1 LFLFYFDQATF
12 LTLWAGSVFN
22 TRPKCEDPL
31 KGEGS
36 TLVWCDVLSVTVG
49 LVDIVVVAAIGVC
62 FTYLKIK
69 SMSTEAV
76 EDEVVPVD
84 SSTKKR
90 RLSSREL
97 MIEMTTQPLQ
107 TNAQEKAEEKGNGK
121 REVNDDGEGGE
132 VTATLGINPM
142 HATCGETAP
151 TAAPTAASTAPETAT
166 PTTTPNALKQT
177 TKTSRPFR
185 NGGKQQMKRLSKV
198 MKARQNV
205 SGGAGGDGGG
215 DGDGGGGG
223 GGGGDSLVS
232 KMGTAYS
239 IHLDARTGRLYSYNA
254 ETNETKWLAEDEE
267 QGGATQGETKNHST
281 KRKSFRKIVGGEKDY
296 FVNVETG
303 EAVWYLPEDGEEV
316 SRWGG

>member
-1 LFLFYFDQATF
+1 MFFFYVDDQATF

-22 TRPKCEDPL
+22 ARPRCEDPL
-31 KGEGS
+31 QGEGS

-62 FTYLKIK
+62 FAYIKINP
-69 SMSTEAV
+69 MSIEMV
-76 EDEVVPVD
+76 KNEVVPVD
-84 SSTKKR
+84 SRKKNR

-198 MKARQNV
+198 MKARQNE
-205 SGGAGGDGGG
+205 SGGAGEMKT
-215 DGDGGGGG
+215 
-223 GGGGDSLVS
+223 VS

-239 IHLDARTGRLYSYNA
+239 IHLDARTGRLYRYNA

>member
-1 LFLFYFDQATF
+1 MFFFYVDDQATF

-22 TRPKCEDPL
+22 ARPRCEDPL
-31 KGEGS
+31 QGEGS

-62 FTYLKIK
+62 FAYIKIK
-69 SMSTEAV
+69 STSIEV
-76 EDEVVPVD
+76 VKNEVVPVD
-84 SSTKKR
+84 SRKKNR

-97 MIEMTTQPLQ
+97 MIEMATQRLQ

-215 DGDGGGGG
+215 DGDG
-223 GGGGDSLVS
+223 D
-232 KMGTAYS
+232 YS
-239 IHLDARTGRLYSYNA
+239 IHLDARTGRLYRYNA

-281 KRKSFRKIVGGEKDY
+281 KRESFRKIVGGEKDY

>member
-1 LFLFYFDQATF
+1 M
-12 LTLWAGSVFN
+12 
-22 TRPKCEDPL
+22 
-31 KGEGS
+31 
-36 TLVWCDVLSVTVG
+36 VWCDVLSVTVG

-62 FTYLKIK
+62 FAYIKINP
-69 SMSTEAV
+69 MSIEV
-76 EDEVVPVD
+76 VKNEVVPVD
-84 SSTKKR
+84 SRKKNR

-97 MIEMTTQPLQ
+97 MIEMATQHLQ

-142 HATCGETAP
+142 HATCGEIAP

-166 PTTTPNALKQT
+166 PTITPNALKQT

-198 MKARQNV
+198 MKARQN
-205 SGGAGGDGGG
+205 
-215 DGDGGGGG
+215 
-223 GGGGDSLVS
+223 VS

-267 QGGATQGETKNHST
+267 QGGATGETKNHST

>member
-1 LFLFYFDQATF
+1 M
-12 LTLWAGSVFN
+12 
-22 TRPKCEDPL
+22 
-31 KGEGS
+31 
-36 TLVWCDVLSVTVG
+36 VWCDVLSVTVG

-62 FTYLKIK
+62 FAYIKINP
-69 SMSTEAV
+69 MSIEV
-76 EDEVVPVD
+76 VKNEVVPVD
-84 SSTKKR
+84 SRKKNR

-97 MIEMTTQPLQ
+97 MIEMATQRLQ

-142 HATCGETAP
+142 HATCGEIAP

-166 PTTTPNALKQT
+166 PTITPNALKQT

-198 MKARQNV
+198 MKARQNE
-205 SGGAGGDGGG
+205 SGGAGGDGGE
-215 DGDGGGGG
+215 GGEMKT
-223 GGGGDSLVS
+223 VS

-239 IHLDARTGRLYSYNA
+239 IHLDARTGRLYRYNA

-267 QGGATQGETKNHST
+267 QGGATGETKNHST

>member
-1 LFLFYFDQATF
+1 LFFFYVDDQATF

-22 TRPKCEDPL
+22 ARPRCEDPL
-31 KGEGS
+31 QGEGS

-62 FTYLKIK
+62 FAYIKIK
-69 SMSTEAV
+69 STSIEV
-76 EDEVVPVD
+76 VKNEVVPVD
-84 SSTKKR
+84 SRKKNR

-97 MIEMTTQPLQ
+97 MIEMATQHLQ

-132 VTATLGINPM
+132 VTTTLGINPM

-185 NGGKQQMKRLSKV
+185 KGEMKT
-198 MKARQNV
+198 
-205 SGGAGGDGGG
+205 
-215 DGDGGGGG
+215 
-223 GGGGDSLVS
+223 VS

-281 KRKSFRKIVGGEKDY
+281 KRESFRKIVGGEKDY

-303 EAVWYLPEDGEEV
+303 DAVWYLPEDGEEV

>member
-1 LFLFYFDQATF
+1 LFFFYVDDQATF

-22 TRPKCEDPL
+22 ARPRCEDPL
-31 KGEGS
+31 QGEGS

-62 FTYLKIK
+62 FAYIKINP
-69 SMSTEAV
+69 MSIEV
-76 EDEVVPVD
+76 VKNEVVPVD
-84 SSTKKR
+84 SRKKNR

-97 MIEMTTQPLQ
+97 MIEMATQRLQ

-142 HATCGETAP
+142 HATCGEIAP

-166 PTTTPNALKQT
+166 PTITPNALKQT

-198 MKARQNV
+198 MKARQNE
-205 SGGAGGDGGG
+205 SGGGADN
-215 DGDGGGGG
+215 
-223 GGGGDSLVS
+223 VS
-232 KMGTAYS
+232 VRVK
-239 IHLDARTGRLYSYNA
+239 DAVTI
-254 ETNETKWLAEDEE
+254 K
-267 QGGATQGETKNHST
+267 ST
-281 KRKSFRKIVGGEKDY
+281 KD
-296 FVNVETG
+296 
-303 EAVWYLPEDGEEV
+303 
-316 SRWGG
+316 

>member
-1 LFLFYFDQATF
+1 LFFFYVDDQATF

-22 TRPKCEDPL
+22 ARPRCEDPL
-31 KGEGS
+31 QGEGS

-62 FTYLKIK
+62 FAYIKIK
-69 SMSTEAV
+69 STSIEV
-76 EDEVVPVD
+76 VKNEVVPVD
-84 SSTKKR
+84 SRKKNR

-97 MIEMTTQPLQ
+97 MIEMATQHLQ

-132 VTATLGINPM
+132 VTTTLGINPM

-205 SGGAGGDGGG
+205 SGGEMKT
-215 DGDGGGGG
+215 
-223 GGGGDSLVS
+223 VS

-303 EAVWYLPEDGEEV
+303 DAVWYLPEDGEEV

>member
-1 LFLFYFDQATF
+1 LFFFYVGDQATF

-22 TRPKCEDPL
+22 ARPRCEDPL
-31 KGEGS
+31 QGEGS

-62 FTYLKIK
+62 FAYIKINP
-69 SMSTEAV
+69 MSIEV
-76 EDEVVPVD
+76 VKNEVVPVD
-84 SSTKKR
+84 SRKKNR

-97 MIEMTTQPLQ
+97 MIEMATQRLQ

-142 HATCGETAP
+142 HATCGEIAP

-166 PTTTPNALKQT
+166 PTITPNALKQT

-215 DGDGGGGG
+215 DGDGDEGGEMKT
-223 GGGGDSLVS
+223 VS